1 MYDTLGKQ
9 NFQTPNMGLKTVY
22 LQDEQYKKLTIEMSR
37 YATYIL
43 TKMVFTMVMKRVSSL
58 KETEGRC

>member
-22 LQDEQYKKLTIEMSR
+22 LQDEQYKKLTIEMAR
-37 YATYIL
+37 YATYTYKNGIYYGNEESF
-43 TKMVFTMVMKRVSSL
+43 KPQRN
-58 KETEGRC
+58 GR